1 LERGTNGVL
10 GNGWTGCQEEPA
22 IEYTTYGDTG
32 LRISRLCIG
41 CGHFQKAYPDP
52 EEGGQFLLRVLD
64 RGITFWDTAESYGS
78 HPHIAA
84 AFQQIDRG
92 QVVLQTKTGEKSY
105 EKAAER
111 IDAAL
116 RDLGTDYLDV
126 ILLHGVNSPRDLAE
140 REGALRAML
149 AAKAAGKVRH
159 VGCST
164 HIYTG
169 PVMDAVTECPEIEV
183 ILCTANI
190 GSEMLEGSIVDP
202 SSDAPRVPATPSMEA
217 HCEQIR
223 RAYEAGKGI
232 SIMKIIAG
240 GSVAESERAAWI
252 EWGFEF
258 PYAHAV
264 NLGIT
269 FDPELEQDC
278 SLEAKIARAR
288 LSRAA

>member
-1 LERGTNGVL
+1 M
-10 GNGWTGCQEEPA
+10 Q
-22 IEYTTYGDTG
+22 YTTYGDTG
-32 LRISRLCIG
+32 LTISRLCIG
-41 CGHFQKAYPDP
+41 CGHFRNAYPDP
-52 EEGGQFLLRVLD
+52 AEGAGFLRRVFE

-84 AFQQIDRG
+84 AFRQIDRR
-92 QVVLQTKTGEKSY
+92 QVVLQTKTSEKSY

-111 IDAAL
+111 IDIVL
-116 RDLGTDYLDV
+116 RDLGTEYLDV
-126 ILLHGVNSPRDLAE
+126 ILLHGVNSPRDLEE

-149 AAKAAGKVRH
+149 AAKEAGKVRH

-169 PVMDAVTECPEIEV
+169 PVMDAVTQHPALEV
-183 ILCTANI
+183 ILCTANK
-190 GSEMLEGSIVDP
+190 GDRMLEGSIVDP
-202 SSDAPRVPATPSMEA
+202 AADAPRVPAAPSMEA

-232 SIMKIIAG
+232 SIMKVIAG
-240 GSVAESERAAWI
+240 GGVEEAERAAWI

-269 FDPELEQDC
+269 FDPELELDC
-278 SLEAKIARAR
+278 SLEARVARAR
-288 LSRAA
+288 VSRAA